1 MTVRRGERDDDPV
14 ELLPFGPADLALVRA
29 VVRRHARAAGL
40 TGDRPECL
48 ILAVHEIAAAAA
60 AALGTGSA
68 VLRCTTRAGRVVCE
82 IHTSPEQPRPEQPRP
97 GPSPATAPRDRDNT
111 GPSHSRGLRIARAL
125 CDTVETIDAHGGSVV
140 RVTMEQPPPTP
151 PAPSTPDGARG

>member
-1 MTVRRGERDDDPV
+1 MIVRRGDRDGGPV

-40 TGDRPECL
+40 TGDRPDCL

-60 AALGTGSA
+60 TGPGSA

-82 IHTSPEQPRPEQPRP
+82 IHTSAAEPDARPDPAPSPADRDS
-97 GPSPATAPRDRDNT
+97 GPSPT
-111 GPSHSRGLRIARAL
+111 RGLRVARLL
-125 CDTVETIDAHGGSVV
+125 CDAVETIEDDRGSVV
-140 RVTMEQPPPTP
+140 RVTMEPTAPPRFEP
-151 PAPSTPDGARG
+151 PDGVRG